1 MKISGKSMQK
11 VTKEQKDK
19 TVKEI
24 ADDLIKERKN
34 LYNKLSKT

>member
-1 MKISGKSMQK
+1 MKTLGKSMQK

-19 TVKEI
+19 TIKEI

>member
-1 MKISGKSMQK
+1 MQK

-19 TVKEI
+19 TIKEI
-24 ADDLIKERKN
+24 DDDLIKERKN

>member
-1 MKISGKSMQK
+1 MKILGKSMQK
-11 VTKEQKDK
+11 VTKEQKDR
-19 TVKEI
+19 TIEEI

>member
-19 TVKEI
+19 TIKEI

>member
-1 MKISGKSMQK
+1 MQK

-19 TVKEI
+19 TIIKEI